1 MTMSAGAF
9 PVAKGKNAVPKL
21 VARILAG
28 ALCAALVLS
37 AMRASAAP
45 RKPETVRL
53 TLWQGF
59 KFKEVNL
66 LRDNIA
72 EFQRK
77 WNAAH
82 PDQHLE
88 IIESQVPFF
97 DMVQKLRSAA
107 LARQV
112 PDITFVDVNNIVPLI
127 YGGVARPL
135 DTLPNFPA
143 GSIDD
148 LRAKFVAG
156 AFDSNVAVLRGERHL
171 FGIPAQTTTLA
182 LFYNKKR
189 FREKADALRAAGC
202 DPDRAPRDWDEFIR
216 YAKVLTEPARELYG
230 FGMNGSFWFT
240 MPFFNQ
246 YGTEFVRRDEQGN
259 LRPAIPSPNAL
270 AALER
275 KANFYLRDGIEAGA
289 WRDGALDPDQGFKN
303 NRYAMALTG
312 PWMIEDFR
320 SSGLDFG
327 VALIPRVPLQEAKSL
342 GLVPPDATEESTYTA
357 KLTAGNVGGMN
368 GIVTSTCE
376 HPEIALEFLLFFAST
391 PIQKRWA
398 EEMGEIPV
406 VLEAQK
412 GLNLSR
418 FPEVPVFI
426 EQINTSKPFPPIPL
440 ANIFEPQ
447 IFNPEFS
454 LILQRRTTPAQALER
469 IARQLD
475 ERILKPVNEAE
486 AIARRELEKEK

>member
-1 MTMSAGAF
+1 MLFHKKATFRIPQSLKAMYQHALINFTIYLLTYCYLSSA
-9 PVAKGKNAVPKL
+9 V
-21 VARILAG
+21 
-28 ALCAALVLS
+28 
-37 AMRASAAP
+37 ASASP
-45 RKPETVRL
+45 VRL

-59 KFKEVNL
+59 KFKEVAL
-66 LRDNIA
+66 LRENIA
-72 EFQRK
+72 EFQKK
-77 WNAAH
+77 WNAEH
-82 PDQHLE
+82 PDRQIQ

-112 PDITFVDVNNIVPLI
+112 PDIAFVDVNNMVQLI

-135 DTLPNFPA
+135 DTLPNFPVP
-143 GSIDD
+143 SIDEF
-148 LRAKFVAG
+148 RQQFVPG
-156 AFDSNVAVLRGERHL
+156 AYDTNVAVFRGKRHL

-182 LFYNKKR
+182 LFYNKKM

-202 DPDRAPRDWDEFIR
+202 DPDRPPRDWDEFIR
-216 YAKVLTEPARELYG
+216 YAKVLTDPTREIYG

-246 YGTEFVRRDEQGN
+246 YGTEFIARDENGQ

-270 AALER
+270 AAMER

-303 NRYAMALTG
+303 SRYAMVLTG

-327 VALIPRVPLQEAKSL
+327 VGLIPRVPLWEAKKL
-342 GLVPPDATEESTYTA
+342 NLVPAEATEDSPAVE

-368 GIVTSTCE
+368 GIVSTSCQ
-376 HPEIALEFLLFFAST
+376 HPDIALEFLLFFSSP
-391 PIQKRWA
+391 PIQRRWA

-406 VLEAQK
+406 VLEAQQN
-412 GLNLSR
+412 LDLSR
-418 FPEVPVFI
+418 FPEVPIFI
-426 EQINTSKPFPPIPL
+426 QQINTSKAFPAIPL

-454 LILQRRTTPAQALER
+454 LILQRKATPQEALER
-469 IARQLD
+469 IARQL
-475 ERILKPVNEAE
+475 EQRILKPVNEAE
-486 AIARRELEKEK
+486 AIALQEARSEE